1 MLNINEFKELLNDGE
16 FNFFSE
22 RGNFVNLDE
31 YTTIYN
37 WNRSVDIEYFNLN
50 KSIDNTREITY
61 TELIR
66 KMTKENKDIYSAL
79 YELVKEV
86 IDEVNK

>member
-37 WNRSVDIEYFNLN
+37 WTRSLDIEYFNLN
-50 KSIDNTREITY
+50 KSIDNTREVTY
-61 TELIR
+61 TELIK

>member
-37 WNRSVDIEYFNLN
+37 WTRSVDIEYFNLN

-61 TELIR
+61 TELIK

>member
-1 MLNINEFKELLNDGE
+1 MLNIKEFKDLLNDGK
-16 FNFFSE
+16 FNFFSKM
-22 RGNFVNLDE
+22 GNFANLDE

-50 KSIDNTREITY
+50 KGIDNTREVTY

-66 KMTKENKDIYSAL
+66 KMTNENKDIYSAL
-79 YELVKEV
+79 YDLVAEV

>member
-1 MLNINEFKELLNDGE
+1 MLNLDEFKELLNDGE

-37 WNRSVDIEYFNLN
+37 WTRSVDIEYFNLN

-61 TELIR
+61 TELIK